1 MTDNNAETEVS
12 IAGNR
17 GAWAVIDTRQRFAKN
32 PEIVY
37 SKLATREA
45 AEFARSDVA
54 KNTVAEGDD
63 IHLMSSKPIEFYNLT
78 ATFLE
83 VLRKCN
89 DTSDIDQLAR
99 DLASASLH
107 GRPGGMGDDIPF

>member
-1 MTDNNAETEVS
+1 MTDNNAETEVF

-17 GAWAVIDTRQRFAKN
+17 GAWAVIDTRKRFN
-32 PEIVY
+32 MSPQIVY

-54 KNTVAEGDD
+54 KNTVADGDGITWD
-63 IHLMSSKPIEFYNLT
+63 SPKPIEFYNQA

-89 DTSDIDQLAR
+89 DTSDMEQLAH
-99 DLASASLH
+99 DLASASRH
-107 GRPGGMGDDIPF
+107 VGPGGMDDDIPF